1 MRPSLWIGALLLG
14 FALAVTAANAEPV
27 TVRDA
32 FGRLVTIASPPQRI
46 VTVFSSNTELV
57 AALGLA
63 DRIVGID
70 AFTRYPPEIKNR
82 PLIGGRLGMSVDATV
97 ALNPD
102 LVIVT
107 PARQAAFQ
115 LVDPMERLGIPI
127 IVLMQRDVPEIF
139 ANLRLLGQALGV
151 PDRGEAVA
159 AALEHR
165 LSETTERVR
174 GQPEPR
180 VVMIRG
186 RVGNGLLLVAQ
197 ANTYTGD
204 AITRA
209 GGRFALAD
217 SNIAQV
223 SPEAIFDAD
232 PDILLYAGSQREL
245 DDLVGEPWWSRLRA
259 VRSHRAYAVSRAE
272 LLVPGPRTIDGVEH
286 LAAIFHPVTLTQ

>member
-1 MRPSLWIGALLLG
+1 MRPRLRIAALVFG
-14 FALAVTAANAEPV
+14 SVLAAVAADAEPV

-32 FGRLVTIASPPQRI
+32 LDRLVTIASPPQRV

-57 AALGLA
+57 AALGLT

-70 AFTRYPPEIKNR
+70 AFTRYPPEILDR
-82 PLIGGRLGMSVDATV
+82 SLIGGRLGMSVDATV
-97 ALNPD
+97 TLRPD
-102 LVIVT
+102 LVVVT

-115 LVDPMERLGIPI
+115 LVDPMERLGIPV
-127 IVLMQRDVPEIF
+127 IVLMQRDVAEIV

-159 AALEHR
+159 DALQRR

-174 GQPEPR
+174 ELPAPR

-197 ANTYTGD
+197 AGTYTGD
-204 AITRA
+204 AIVRA

-217 SNIAQV
+217 STIAQA
-223 SPEAIFDAD
+223 SPEAIFAAD

-245 DDLVGEPWWSRLRA
+245 DDLIAEPWWSRLRA
-259 VRSHRAYAVSRAE
+259 VTSHRAYAVSRAE
-272 LLVPGPRTIDGVEH
+272 LLIPGPRTIDGVEH
-286 LAAIFHPVTLTQ
+286 LAAIFHPMAPTQ